1 MIFYQQTWQISVKM
15 QNFSKNLNGFPF
27 VVCAD
32 TGLKLGIISY
42 NYVYFLKTLLCKFAQ
57 KVRSKGGQ
65 ICPPPGR
72 RVCKKLP
79 VDYCCFTLHETQPVI
94 IKECLTLII
103 MFFFKTRPVVYN
115 SSLSHSVS
123 VFKFQSQS
131 VLVGLYLY
139 VGFSE
144 SI

>member
-1 MIFYQQTWQISVKM
+1 M

-42 NYVYFLKTLLCKFAQ
+42 NYVYFLKTFKDCANLPKKCDPRGG
-57 KVRSKGGQ
+57 RSA
-65 ICPPPGR
+65 PPPGR

-103 MFFFKTRPVVYN
+103 MFFLKQDQWSTTQVSVTQFQFL
-115 SSLSHSVS
+115 SFSHSQ
-123 VFKFQSQS
+123 F
-131 VLVGLYLY
+131 
-139 VGFSE
+139 
-144 SI
+144 